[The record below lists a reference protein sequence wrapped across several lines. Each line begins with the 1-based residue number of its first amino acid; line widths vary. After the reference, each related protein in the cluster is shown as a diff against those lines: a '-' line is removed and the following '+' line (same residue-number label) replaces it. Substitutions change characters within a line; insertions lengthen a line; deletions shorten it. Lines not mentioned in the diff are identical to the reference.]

1 MIASTSDEA
10 READGAI
17 RAVVVRLARPAG
29 AGGTVIERAAIIAEG
44 SNARAIE
51 AWIVAHGGEAEEVV
65 AASSGAGLYGS
76 RTTGRQRSPLRYTL
90 PAGALATKET
100 R

>member
-51 AWIVAHGGEAEEVV
+51 AWIVAHGGEA
-65 AASSGAGLYGS
+65 AAGAPGPAGGGLPAAP
-76 RTTGRQRSPLRYTL
+76 TTGRQRSPLRYTL